1 MKLFL
6 AIDLTP
12 KIKKQIEEQLTPIK
26 REYPQ
31 LIWKEA
37 KNFHITVY
45 FFGETRNVNKIKNK
59 LDQLLFDQESFYLY
73 ATNCGIFIKDNIT
86 LYLSFRREKKIEQLE
101 KTIRKYFNPSG
112 LSEIKFVT
120 HMTFAKG
127 KIPSKQQYFVLKKK
141 LEKYEI
147 DTSFLVKKV
156 TLFESIV
163 NEKNITYKKV
173 IDFPLL

>member
-1 MKLFL
+1 MRLFL
-6 AIDLTP
+6 AIDLMP
-12 KIKKQIEEQLTPIK
+12 KIKKQIEEQLIPLK
-26 REYPQ
+26 RKYPQ

-37 KNFHITVY
+37 KNFHITIY
-45 FFGETRNVNKIKNK
+45 FFGEIRNVDKIKNK
-59 LDQLLFDQESFYLY
+59 LDQLLFDKESFYLY

-101 KTIRKYFNPSG
+101 KIIRRFFNPSG
-112 LSEIKFVT
+112 LSKIKFVT

-127 KIPSKQQYFVLKKK
+127 KIPSKQQYFLLKKK

-147 DTSFLVKKV
+147 DTSFLVEKV

-173 IDFPLL
+173 IDFSLL